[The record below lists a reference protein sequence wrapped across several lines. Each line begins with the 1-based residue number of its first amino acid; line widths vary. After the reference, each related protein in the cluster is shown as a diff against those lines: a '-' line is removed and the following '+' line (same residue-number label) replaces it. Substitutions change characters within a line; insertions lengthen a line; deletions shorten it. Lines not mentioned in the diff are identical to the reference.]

1 MPRVK
6 TGVKKGPRMIS
17 EIQRLKGMGI
27 GKTKIAAALGIS
39 KNTVR
44 KYLRVEIPLQTNN
57 DESLKSSPKRSTY
70 HAPWSNRIDWSKVR
84 FDINRGVQ
92 LKHHWEEWIAC
103 PEACERLGVRI
114 PYESFWREYKR
125 CFPLLPIDFHKHH
138 PPGEKCEVDYKGDSH
153 GLRFFDLRT
162 NMFVDCRLFGSI
174 LCFSQL
180 FFAKATLTEQQN
192 DLLSGIA
199 DSFAYFSGVPHTT
212 MVDNAKAS
220 VYKAHRYD
228 PDVNPEFAKFCEHY
242 GTAELAAR
250 PRSPKDKNLIENV
263 LGVFWRWAG
272 PKLRERK
279 FFSLSELNEYLRI
292 LVDDFNSRIQRKY
305 QASRMQRFLESEK
318 DKLLKLPEKAYE
330 PAQWKKLV
338 VHPDSHLQVNNNFYS
353 APYQLR
359 GQQLDVR
366 ISPTYVEIFHN
377 IERVGVHLAWPSNQ
391 QGRYRTDEK
400 HLPAAH
406 VAMLEFTPR
415 KAIEEAKLI
424 GPSTHHVIFT
434 LFNHSRHPLMYL
446 RRVQGILRLKSRY
459 SAHELEGACAKI
471 QVFGITTFRIREIE
485 QLIQMHRKS
494 GFPSEPKSALRSK
507 TNQNLRGQSS
517 WELFPI
523 ETNQSKSQE
532 RT

>member
-27 GKTKIAAALGIS
+27 GKTKIAAALGVS

-44 KYLRVEIPLQTNN
+44 KYLRVEVSSQTVCSK
-57 DESLKSSPKRSTY
+57 DLRAPTKTVSY
-70 HAPWSNRIDWSKVR
+70 HAPWANQVDWNKVR

-103 PEACERLGVRI
+103 PAACERLGVRI

-125 CFPLLPIDFHKHH
+125 QFPLIPIDFHKHH

-180 FFAKATLTEQQN
+180 FFAKATLTEQQS

-199 DSFAYFSGVPHTT
+199 DSFAYFGGVPHTT

-220 VYKAHRYD
+220 VYRAHRYD
-228 PDVNPEFAKFCEHY
+228 PDINPEFAKFCEHY

-272 PKLRERK
+272 PKMRERK
-279 FFSLSELNEYLRI
+279 FFSLAELNEYLLI
-292 LVDDFNSRIQRKY
+292 LINDFNNRTQRKY
-305 QASRMQRFLESEK
+305 QASRLQRFLETEK
-318 DKLLKLPEKAYE
+318 EKLLGLPETVYE
-330 PAQWKKLV
+330 AAQWKKLV

-366 ISPTYVEIFHN
+366 ISPTYIEIFHCL
-377 IERVGVHLAWPSNQ
+377 ERVAVHLTWPSNQ

-400 HLPAAH
+400 HLPESH

-415 KAIEEAKLI
+415 KAIEDAKAI
-424 GPSTHHVIFT
+424 GPSTHQIVFALFT
-434 LFNHSRHPLMYL
+434 QSRHPLMYL
-446 RRVQGILRLKSRY
+446 RRIQGILRLKNRY
-459 SAHELEGACAKI
+459 SAQDLEGACAKLYI
-471 QVFGITTFRIREIE
+471 FGITSFRIHEVE
-485 QLIQMHRKS
+485 QLIKLHRKS
-494 GFPSEPKSALRSK
+494 GIPLEPKPAIRSQN
-507 TNQNLRGQSS
+507 NQNLRGQSS
-517 WELFPI
+517 WQLFPT
-523 ETNQSKSQE
+523 EENQIKTQE